1 MAPRVTI
8 CDGCCCGRVEKGNH
22 EAPIE
27 YLRSAWKENEL
38 KEQVKLTISGCLG
51 PCKMNNVSLI
61 TSGSE
66 RIWLGK
72 MNDIEYYE
80 AIVDW
85 AKDIADGSGKLIV
98 PEKLA
103 KLQFDPLA

>member
-72 MNDIEYYE
+72 LNDIEYYE

-85 AKDIADGSGKLIV
+85 AKNIADGSGTLIV

>member
-1 MAPRVTI
+1 
-8 CDGCCCGRVEKGNH
+8 
-22 EAPIE
+22 
-27 YLRSAWKENEL
+27 
-38 KEQVKLTISGCLG
+38 
-51 PCKMNNVSLI
+51 MNNVSLI

-72 MNDIEYYE
+72 LNDIEYYE

-85 AKDIADGSGKLIV
+85 AKDIADGSGKLVV

>member
-22 EAPIE
+22 EVPIE

-72 MNDIEYYE
+72 LNDIEYYE

-85 AKDIADGSGKLIV
+85 AKDIADGSGELIV

>member
-1 MAPRVTI
+1 MAPRFTF

-22 EAPIE
+22 ETPVE
-27 YLRSAWKENEL
+27 YLREAWKNHDL
-38 KEQVKLTISGCLG
+38 KDHVKLTISGCLG

-61 TSGSE
+61 TTGTE

-72 MNDIEYYE
+72 INDIGYYE
-80 AIVDW
+80 SIVDW
-85 AKDIADGSGKLIV
+85 AIEIANGASEIKL